1 MISGCDLAFSF
12 IYTRN
17 IDTLFILK
25 VLEDVVR
32 LFRAAF
38 LFSILN
44 LRSYFSSERQ
54 LVLPAYAVCICGL
67 HMLHVCTGH
76 CFRIVWCSLRTN
88 QAESLD
94 NTFVP
99 CSSILYFIWRVVL
112 HSSIDIVT
120 DRCFSLYHTV
130 YLFENKRMHNWD
142 CPVRYMILIL
152 KMRCFTAI
160 STVQ

>member
-32 LFRAAF
+32 LFQGSVSF
-38 LFSILN
+38 FDLEFEILLFIGKATC
-44 LRSYFSSERQ
+44 F
-54 LVLPAYAVCICGL
+54 AL

>member
-32 LFRAAF
+32 LFQGSVSF
-38 LFSILN
+38 FDLEFKILLFIGKATCFA
-44 LRSYFSSERQ
+44 R
-54 LVLPAYAVCICGL
+54 ICGL